1 MSYEYDFS
9 YQGLPFVAKLPV
21 REWFSP
27 RYLAHVAEV
36 DARLAANRAAAKL
49 HMFPQLPAP
58 LAVAHGTTDESFAW
72 QRLAGPCPV
81 VIRRLEADIPALL
94 LDDGLRARLAAGELY
109 VCDYAVWQH
118 ATVGVTDGV
127 AKHVEAPIALFGTV
141 EGPYGLAPL
150 AIQVGGHGGGPE
162 TRFTPGNGVAWE
174 NAKLAVQV
182 ADENFQAA
190 IAHVG
195 WCHMVAEVLILS
207 ARRQLPDDHPL
218 MALWAPHFEF
228 TLAVNTV
235 TRDPVVA
242 PGGDQD
248 TLLAPTLE
256 WQLQVLRDVLAE
268 ADYAGLDPV
277 QEFTRR
283 AVMDLPVY
291 PFRDDGL
298 PIWGAILV
306 FVRSYV
312 GLYYTSDA
320 QVAGDPAIQ
329 AFLTDVAVEGR
340 MPRLVEPVGTID
352 ALVDLASRVIYRVT
366 AFHAGINDPNYDW
379 AGYLPCMPPYTTA
392 PIPSTIESAALLP
405 SEDVAWAMVKQTYSV
420 ANIKANRLG
429 EYPRF
434 ADARVG
440 PLVEAFQAALAAVD
454 ADTAARDAGRP
465 VPYVYLRPS
474 RMTASINA

>member
-9 YQGLPFVAKLPV
+9 YQDLPFVRDLPV

-27 RYLAHVAEV
+27 RYLAKVAEV
-36 DARLAANRAAAKL
+36 DARLAENRAAATIHLFPKL
-49 HMFPQLPAP
+49 PPP
-58 LAVAHGTTDESFAW
+58 LGVTHGTTDEAFAW

-81 VIRRLEADIPALL
+81 VIRRLDADIPALG

-109 VCDYAVWQH
+109 VCDYAVWAN

-127 AKHVEAPIALFGTV
+127 PKHVQAPIALFGV
-141 EGPYGLAPL
+141 DPGPYGLAPL
-150 AIQVGGHGGGPE
+150 AIQVGGHAGGPD
-162 TRFTPGNGVAWE
+162 TRFTPADGVAWE

-207 ARRQLPDDHPL
+207 ARRQLGDDHPL
-218 MALWAPHFEF
+218 MILWREHFQF

-248 TLLAPTLE
+248 RLLAPTLD
-256 WQLQVLRDVLAE
+256 WQLQILRGVLADV
-268 ADYAGLDPV
+268 DYASLDPV
-277 QEFTRR
+277 AELTARGT
-283 AVMDLPVY
+283 MDLPVY

-298 PIWGAILV
+298 PIWRAIRA
-306 FVRSYV
+306 FVREYV
-312 GLYYTSDA
+312 ALYWTDDS
-320 QVAGDPAIQ
+320 QVAGDAQIQ
-329 AFLTDVAVEGR
+329 AFLSDVAVEGR
-340 MPRLVEPVGTID
+340 MPRLVEAVGTVD

-366 AFHAGINDPNYDW
+366 AYHAGINDPNYDW
-379 AGYLPCMPPYTTA
+379 AGYLPCMPPYTTQPVPTTA
-392 PIPSTIESAALLP
+392 DAASLLP
-405 SEDVAWAMVKQTYSV
+405 SADVAWDMVKQTYSV
-420 ANIKANRLG
+420 ANIKANRFG

-434 ADARVG
+434 ADARVA
-440 PLVEAFQAALAAVD
+440 PLVVAFQGALAAVD
-454 ADTAARDAGRP
+454 AETAARDAGRP
-465 VPYVYLRPS
+465 IPYGYLRPS
-474 RMTASINA
+474 RMAASINA